1 MPPSDRGKNSFESQQ
16 LIMNYYI
23 GISANY
29 HDSSVSIIDDHQI
42 LFAGQLERL
51 TRVKNDSSHPS
62 ILISEAIK
70 FLNIDP
76 KYIKAVGFYENEY
89 KKRLRSL
96 LTPTFSRPKSSQEF
110 KKYLSRC
117 KRNFTNI
124 RIIRRYF

>member
-1 MPPSDRGKNSFESQQ
+1 
-16 LIMNYYI
+16 MNYYI

-29 HDSSVSIIDDHQI
+29 HDSSVAIIDDHQI

-76 KYIKAVGFYENEY
+76 KHIKAVGFYENEY

-96 LTPTFSRPKSSQEF
+96 LTPTFRLPKSSQEF

-117 KRNFTNI
+117 KRNLYQYHNY
-124 RIIRRYF
+124 RRYF